1 MNKNNIKIMKTK
13 HFLMALALPAVF
25 AACTA
30 DDFVTGQP
38 ENPNLANRT
47 VVGNISFVSP
57 DVANTRLIW
66 DNGLKWTET
75 DKLGAALM
83 DERKGG
89 TPDEDPT
96 KNYDIVNKLYSNYRY
111 DYVNGSFV
119 NGNAQFVEGNYF
131 VYAQYNAE
139 QTRTGLAYS
148 IPTNQEDGT
157 DGRDS
162 WYKNQMWLD
171 HIFVKQGNKNVE
183 VNPIAVFPVVAFKAM
198 YEGTNSGVEI
208 RKVVVTDGTA
218 QFAVN
223 GTVQPKSKTITYN
236 ALAKLTSV
244 SFAEGS
250 GAGDYQKTG
259 AAATLADV
267 FNLYKKAI
275 EDYGTKYTTESPITD
290 IVNPNIADFFV
301 ADAEK
306 SSTLTLN
313 YTDPKA
319 SVNSVMVVP
328 QSAAHSQ
335 ENLKFEI
342 YTNKGIV
349 TISGT
354 EGTMSKQFT
363 LNDKKDYTTVA
374 GDELNQ
380 KAFNAIRYND
390 GFKNAFLTAV
400 TAGQMEKVEIG
411 FKDDAI
417 LVPATLTVSDTEE
430 LKYYLTNWYAG
441 KKGAIVGGDNN
452 TVTINA
458 VPATGKTVDIDN
470 EVLTFMANAANPSL
484 KFEGIVTIPAETSAD
499 ALDKIVKGTSGDLNV
514 VNNAVLAW
522 TDKAHTFTAITN
534 NATLT
539 IGQNDDKS
547 AEKFTGELTNMGT
560 LTLYANV
567 TEIFNGSS
575 TSPINNTATLNLNKG
590 TVTTLTNHAVLKV
603 NGTVTVTGLTNNN
616 ELTVVKGTL
625 TTGTG
630 SVNNHAI
637 TVSEGAEWTV
647 SGNFDNTGSADDA
660 EAATIENNGTIT
672 VTGGTFNNKKSTAS
686 TNQVNAKITN
696 NGQIACSG
704 EGSFTNSG
712 DMDANANSITL
723 ITTNE
728 TNAEVVVADGSAYI
742 NVPTNNGKITF
753 IVTEQAA
760 LKAIPSSAN
769 SLRITATIDLK
780 DLDNSK
786 GGIKYIEFRSDKA
799 MTITCNATSDNSKF
813 DHVIFNGG
821 SAASPVSFVVKN
833 DLTANKTLE
842 VKKNARVTIENTMT
856 FAAAKG
862 EATGFINDGSLLII
876 GTLDFSGI
884 AVSDKESVNLGTYL
898 FAGGSADTNITWK
911 TT

>member
-57 DVANTRLIW
+57 NVANTRLIW

-89 TPDEDPT
+89 TPDAAPA
-96 KNYDIVNKLYSNYRY
+96 KNYTIVDKLYSNYRY

-171 HIFVKQGNKNVE
+171 HIFVEQGDKNVA

-208 RKVVVTDGTA
+208 RKVVVTDGTDR
-218 QFAVN
+218 FAVT
-223 GTVQPKSKTITYN
+223 GTVQPSSKSITYD
-236 ALAKLTSV
+236 ALKKLKTP
-244 SFAEGS
+244 SFVEGS

-275 EDYGTKYTTESPITD
+275 EDYGIKYTTESPITD

-306 SSTLTLN
+306 SPTLTLN

-328 QSAAHSQ
+328 QSTARTAA
-335 ENLKFEI
+335 NLKFEI

-354 EGTMSKQFT
+354 EGTMSKLFT
-363 LNDKKDYTTVA
+363 LNDKKDYTTDA
-374 GDELNQ
+374 GDDLNQ

-499 ALDKIVKGTSGDLNV
+499 ALDKIVKGASNLNI

-522 TDKAHTFTAITN
+522 TDKTHEFTAITN

-547 AEKFTGELTNMGT
+547 AEDFVGNLTNLGT
-560 LTLYANV
+560 LTLYADV
-567 TEIFNGSS
+567 TEIINGSS
-575 TSPINNTATLNLNKG
+575 ANTIATLNLNKG
-590 TVTTLTNHAVLKV
+590 TVATLTNHAVVKV

-647 SGNFDNTGSADDA
+647 SDGFNNIGSADDA

-672 VTGGTFNNKKSTAS
+672 VTGGTFNNEATTATNIAKK
-686 TNQVNAKITN
+686 VNAKITN

-704 EGSFTNSG
+704 SGSFTNSG

-723 ITTNE
+723 ITTNAAD
-728 TNAEVVVADGSAYI
+728 AEVVVADGSAYI
-742 NVPTNNGKITF
+742 NVPTNEGKITF

-780 DLDNSK
+780 DLDNTGS
-786 GGIKYIEFRSDKA
+786 GIKYLEFRSDKA
-799 MTITCNATSDNSKF
+799 MTITCNTAPEKSAF

-833 DLTANKTLE
+833 DLTANETLE
-842 VKKNARVTIENTMT
+842 VKKNARVTIENKMT
-856 FAAAKG
+856 FAAAKDK
-862 EATGFINDGSLLII
+862 ATGFINDGSLLII

-884 AVSDKESVNLGTYL
+884 AVSDKERVKLGTYL

-911 TT
+911 KGA

>member
-83 DERKGG
+83 DE
-89 TPDEDPT
+89 TNSNSNADPT
-96 KNYDIVNKLYSNYRY
+96 KNYDIVDKLYSNYRY

-171 HIFVKQGNKNVE
+171 HIFVKQGDKNVE

-208 RKVVVTDGTA
+208 RKVVVTDGNGE
-218 QFAVN
+218 FAVN

-250 GAGDYQKTG
+250 GADDYQKAG

-290 IVNPNIADFFV
+290 IVNPNIANFFV

-328 QSAAHSQ
+328 QSEARTAA
-335 ENLKFEI
+335 NLKFEI
-342 YTNKGIV
+342 YTNKGVV
-349 TISGT
+349 TISGASKT
-354 EGTMSKQFT
+354 DMSMQFT
-363 LNDKKDYTTVA
+363 LDAEKKYTADA
-374 GDELNQ
+374 GDDLNQ

-441 KKGAIVGGDNN
+441 KKGAIVGDDGN
-452 TVTINA
+452 TVTIKA
-458 VPATGKTVDIDN
+458 DPASGKTVDIDN
-470 EVLTFMANAANPSL
+470 EVLAFMANAANPSL

-499 ALDKIVKGTSGDLNV
+499 ALDKIVKGTSNLNI

-522 TDKAHTFTAITN
+522 TDEAREFTAITN

-539 IGQNDDKS
+539 IGQNDAKP
-547 AEKFTGELTNMGT
+547 AEDFVGNLTNLGT

-567 TEIFNGSS
+567 TEIINGSS
-575 TSPINNTATLNLNKG
+575 TLPINTTATLNLNKG
-590 TVTTLTNHAVLKV
+590 TVTTLTNHAVVKV

-625 TTGTG
+625 TTGAS

-647 SGNFDNTGSADDA
+647 SGNFDNIGSTDNA

-672 VTGGTFNNKKSTAS
+672 VTRGTFKNNKSTAS

-723 ITTNE
+723 ITTNAE
-728 TNAEVVVADGSAYI
+728 NAEVVVADGTAYI
-742 NVPTNNGKITF
+742 NVPTNKGKITF
-753 IVTEQAA
+753 IVTEQTA

-780 DLDNSK
+780 DLDNTGS
-786 GGIKYIEFRSDKA
+786 GIKYLEFRSDKA
-799 MTITCNATSDNSKF
+799 MTITCNTTSDKSKF

-842 VKKNARVTIENTMT
+842 VKENARVTIENKMT
-856 FAAAKG
+856 FAAEKG
-862 EATGFINDGSLLII
+862 EAAGFINDGSLLII

-884 AVSDKESVNLGTYL
+884 AVDDKESVNLGTYL

-911 TT
+911 TTV

>member
-83 DERKGG
+83 DQTNGKS
-89 TPDEDPT
+89 DEDPT
-96 KNYDIVNKLYSNYRY
+96 KNYTIVDKLYSNYRY

-171 HIFVKQGNKNVE
+171 HIFVKQGDKNVE
-183 VNPIAVFPVVAFKAM
+183 VNLIAVFPVVAFKAM

-208 RKVVVTDGTA
+208 RKVVVTDGTG

-223 GTVQPKSKTITYN
+223 GTVQPSTKSITYD
-236 ALAKLTSV
+236 ALKKLKTP

-250 GAGDYQKTG
+250 ANDYKISGD
-259 AAATLADV
+259 ATLADV

-275 EDYGTKYTTESPITD
+275 EDYGTKYTTESPKKD
-290 IVNPNIADFFV
+290 IVNPNITEFFV
-301 ADAEK
+301 ATDAEK

-335 ENLKFEI
+335 GNLKFEI

-354 EGTMSKQFT
+354 EGTMSKLFT

-441 KKGAIVGGDNN
+441 KKGAIVGDDSN
-452 TVTINA
+452 TVTIKA
-458 VPATGKTVDIDN
+458 DPASGKTVDVDN
-470 EVLTFMANAANPSL
+470 EVLAFMANAANPSL
-484 KFEGIVTIPAETSAD
+484 KFEGTVTIPAETSAD
-499 ALDKIVKGTSGDLNV
+499 ALDKIVKGASGDLTV

-522 TDKAHTFTAITN
+522 TDKAHEFTAITN

-547 AEKFTGELTNMGT
+547 AEKFTGELTNLGT

-567 TEIFNGSS
+567 TKIFNGSS

-590 TVTTLTNHAVLKV
+590 TVTTLTNHAVVKV
-603 NGTVTVTGLTNNN
+603 NGTVTVTGLTNNK

-625 TTGTG
+625 TTGAS

-647 SGNFDNTGSADDA
+647 SGNFDNIGSTDNA

-723 ITTNE
+723 ITTNAK
-728 TNAEVVVADGSAYI
+728 NAEVVVADGSAYI

-799 MTITCNATSDNSKF
+799 MTITCNAEPEKSVF

-833 DLTANKTLE
+833 DLTANETLE

-856 FAAAKG
+856 FAAEKEGA
-862 EATGFINDGSLLII
+862 AGFINNGSLLII

-884 AVSDKESVNLGTYL
+884 AANDKGEVALGTYL

-911 TT
+911 ATA

>member
-83 DERKGG
+83 DE
-89 TPDEDPT
+89 TNSNSNADPT
-96 KNYDIVNKLYSNYRY
+96 KNYDIVDKLYSNYRY

-171 HIFVKQGNKNVE
+171 HIFVKQGYKNVE

-208 RKVVVTDGTA
+208 RKVVVTDENDK
-218 QFAVN
+218 FAVS
-223 GTVQPKSKTITYN
+223 GAVKPSSKSITYD
-236 ALAKLTSV
+236 ALEKLAPV
-244 SFAEGS
+244 NFVEGS
-250 GAGDYQKTG
+250 GTDYQISD
-259 AAATLADV
+259 AATLADV
-267 FNLYKKAI
+267 FTLYKKAM
-275 EDYGTKYTTESPITD
+275 EDYGIKYTTESPITD

-301 ADAEK
+301 ADTET
-306 SSTLTLN
+306 SPTLTLN

-328 QSAAHSQ
+328 QSAARTPA
-335 ENLKFEI
+335 NLKFEI
-342 YTNKGIV
+342 YTNKGVV
-349 TISGT
+349 TISGASDT
-354 EGTMSKQFT
+354 DMSKQFA

-374 GDELNQ
+374 GAALNQ

-547 AEKFTGELTNMGT
+547 AEEFTGDLTNLGT

-567 TEIFNGSS
+567 TKITNGSS
-575 TSPINNTATLNLNKG
+575 ANTTATLNLNKG
-590 TVTTLTNHAVLKV
+590 TVTTLTNHAVVKV
-603 NGTVTVTGLTNNN
+603 NGTVTVTGLTNNK

-625 TTGTG
+625 TTGAG

-647 SGNFDNTGSADDA
+647 SDNFDNIGSTNDA
-660 EAATIENNGTIT
+660 AAATIENNGTIT
-672 VTGGTFNNKKSTAS
+672 VTGGTFNNKATTA
-686 TNQVNAKITN
+686 TNANQVNAKITN

-704 EGSFTNSG
+704 SGSFTNSG

-723 ITTNE
+723 ITTNAAD
-728 TNAEVVVADGSAYI
+728 AEVVVADGSAYI

-780 DLDNSK
+780 DLDNEED
-786 GGIKYIEFRSDKA
+786 GIKYLEFRSDKA
-799 MTITCNATSDNSKF
+799 MTITCNTASEKSAF

-821 SAASPVSFVVKN
+821 SATSPVSFVVKN

-911 TT
+911 KGA

>member
-83 DERKGG
+83 DQTNGKS
-89 TPDEDPT
+89 DEDPT
-96 KNYDIVNKLYSNYRY
+96 KNYTIVDNLYSNYRY

-171 HIFVKQGNKNVE
+171 HIFVKQGDKNVE

-223 GTVQPKSKTITYN
+223 GTVQPSSKEITYD
-236 ALAKLTSV
+236 ALKNLKSV

-250 GAGDYQKTG
+250 ADDYKKAS

-290 IVNPNIADFFV
+290 IVNPNIANFFV

-306 SSTLTLN
+306 SPTLTLN

-328 QSAAHSQ
+328 QSTARTAA
-335 ENLKFEI
+335 NLKFEI

-354 EGTMSKQFT
+354 EGTMSKLFT
-363 LNDKKDYTTVA
+363 LNDKKDYTTDA
-374 GDELNQ
+374 GDDLNQ

-499 ALDKIVKGTSGDLNV
+499 ALDKIVKGASNLNI

-522 TDKAHTFTAITN
+522 TDKTHEFTAITN

-539 IGQNDDKS
+539 IGQNDDKP
-547 AEKFTGELTNMGT
+547 AEDFVGNLTNLGT
-560 LTLYANV
+560 LTLYADV
-567 TEIFNGSS
+567 TEITNGSS
-575 TSPINNTATLNLNKG
+575 ANTIATLNLNKG
-590 TVTTLTNHAVLKV
+590 TVATLTNHAVVKV

-647 SGNFDNTGSADDA
+647 SDGFNNIGSADDA

-672 VTGGTFNNKKSTAS
+672 VTGGTFNNEATTATNIAKK
-686 TNQVNAKITN
+686 VNAKITN

-723 ITTNE
+723 ITTNAAG
-728 TNAEVVVADGSAYI
+728 AEVVVADGSAYI
-742 NVPTNNGKITF
+742 NVPTNKGKITF

-780 DLDNSK
+780 DLDNS
-786 GGIKYIEFRSDKA
+786 GSGIKYLEFRSDKA
-799 MTITCNATSDNSKF
+799 MTITCNAEPKKSTF

-821 SAASPVSFVVKN
+821 SAVSPVSFVVKN
-833 DLTANKTLE
+833 DLTANETLE
-842 VKKNARVTIENTMT
+842 VKKNARVTIENKMT
-856 FAAAKG
+856 FAAAKDK
-862 EATGFINDGSLLII
+862 ATGFINNGSLLII

-911 TT
+911 TSA

>member
-83 DERKGG
+83 DQTNGQS
-89 TPDEDPT
+89 DADPT
-96 KNYDIVNKLYSNYRY
+96 KNYTIVDKLYSNYRY

-148 IPTNQEDGT
+148 IPTNQEDGI

-171 HIFVKQGNKNVE
+171 HIFVKQGDKNVE

-223 GTVQPKSKTITYN
+223 GTVQPSSKEITYD
-236 ALAKLTSV
+236 ALKNLKSV

-250 GAGDYQKTG
+250 ADDYKKAS

-290 IVNPNIADFFV
+290 IVNPNIANFFV

-328 QSAAHSQ
+328 QSAAHTPA
-335 ENLKFEI
+335 NLKFEI

-354 EGTMSKQFT
+354 EGTMSKLFT
-363 LNDKKDYTTVA
+363 LNDKKDYTTDA
-374 GDELNQ
+374 GDDLNQ

-499 ALDKIVKGTSGDLNV
+499 ALDKIVKGASNLNI

-522 TDKAHTFTAITN
+522 TDKTHEFTAITN

-539 IGQNDDKS
+539 IGQNDDKP
-547 AEKFTGELTNMGT
+547 AEDFVGNLTNLGT
-560 LTLYANV
+560 LTLYADV
-567 TEIFNGSS
+567 TEITNGSS
-575 TSPINNTATLNLNKG
+575 ANTIATLNLNKG
-590 TVTTLTNHAVLKV
+590 TVATLTNHAVVKV

-647 SGNFDNTGSADDA
+647 SDGFNNIGSADDA

-672 VTGGTFNNKKSTAS
+672 VTGGTFNNEATTATNIAKK
-686 TNQVNAKITN
+686 VNAKITN

-723 ITTNE
+723 ITTNAAG
-728 TNAEVVVADGSAYI
+728 AEVVVADGSAYI
-742 NVPTNNGKITF
+742 NVPTNKGKITF

-780 DLDNSK
+780 DLDNS
-786 GGIKYIEFRSDKA
+786 GSGIKYLEFRSDKA
-799 MTITCNATSDNSKF
+799 MTITCNAEPKKSTF

-821 SAASPVSFVVKN
+821 SAVSPVSFVVKN
-833 DLTANKTLE
+833 DLTANETLE
-842 VKKNARVTIENTMT
+842 VKKNARVTIENKMT
-856 FAAAKG
+856 FAAAKDK
-862 EATGFINDGSLLII
+862 ATGFINNGSLLII

-911 TT
+911 TSA

>member
-83 DERKGG
+83 DQTNGKS
-89 TPDEDPT
+89 DADPT
-96 KNYDIVNKLYSNYRY
+96 KNYTIVDKLYSNYRY

-148 IPTNQEDGT
+148 IPTNQEDGI

-171 HIFVKQGNKNVE
+171 HIFVKQGDKNVE

-223 GTVQPKSKTITYN
+223 GTVQPSSKSITYD

-250 GAGDYQKTG
+250 GAGDYQISDN
-259 AAATLADV
+259 ATLADV

-290 IVNPNIADFFV
+290 IVNPNITNFFV
-301 ADAEK
+301 ADTEK

-328 QSAAHSQ
+328 QSAAHTPA
-335 ENLKFEI
+335 NLKFEI

-354 EGTMSKQFT
+354 EDNMSKQFT
-363 LNDKKDYTTVA
+363 LSTKKDYTTVA

-390 GFKNAFLTAV
+390 GFNKAFLTAV

-441 KKGAIVGGDNN
+441 KKGAIVGVDKN
-452 TVTINA
+452 TVTIKA
-458 VPATGKTVDIDN
+458 DPASGKTVDVDN
-470 EVLTFMANAANPSL
+470 EVLAFMANAANPSL
-484 KFEGIVTIPAETSAD
+484 KFEGTVTIPAETSAD
-499 ALDKIVKGTSGDLNV
+499 ALDKIVKGNSDLNI

-522 TDKAHTFTAITN
+522 TDKAHEFTAITN

-547 AEKFTGELTNMGT
+547 AEDFVGNLTNLGT
-560 LTLYANV
+560 LTLYADV
-567 TEIFNGSS
+567 TEIINGSS
-575 TSPINNTATLNLNKG
+575 ANTIATLNLNKG
-590 TVTTLTNHAVLKV
+590 TVATLTNHAVVKV

-647 SGNFDNTGSADDA
+647 SDGFNNIGSADDA

-672 VTGGTFNNKKSTAS
+672 VTGGTFNNEATTATNIAKK
-686 TNQVNAKITN
+686 VNAKITN

-704 EGSFTNSG
+704 SGSFTNSG

-723 ITTNE
+723 ITTNAAD
-728 TNAEVVVADGSAYI
+728 AEVVVADGSAYI
-742 NVPTNNGKITF
+742 NVPTNEGKITF

-780 DLDNSK
+780 DLDNTGS
-786 GGIKYIEFRSDKA
+786 GIKYLEFRSDKA
-799 MTITCNATSDNSKF
+799 MTITCNTEPKKSAF

-842 VKKNARVTIENTMT
+842 VKENARVTIENKMT
-856 FAAAKG
+856 FAATDG
-862 EATGFINDGSLLII
+862 GDFTNNGSLLII

-884 AVSDKESVNLGTYL
+884 EEKDKNSVNLGTYL

-911 TT
+911 ANA

>member
-83 DERKGG
+83 DQTNGQS
-89 TPDEDPT
+89 DADPT
-96 KNYDIVNKLYSNYRY
+96 KNYTIVDKLYSNYRY

-148 IPTNQEDGT
+148 IPTNQEDGI

-171 HIFVKQGNKNVE
+171 HIFVKQGDKNVE

-223 GTVQPKSKTITYN
+223 GTVQPSSKEITYD
-236 ALAKLTSV
+236 ALKNLKSV

-250 GAGDYQKTG
+250 ADDYKKAS

-290 IVNPNIADFFV
+290 IANPNIANFFV

-354 EGTMSKQFT
+354 EGTMSKLFT
-363 LNDKKDYTTVA
+363 LNDKKDYTTDA
-374 GDELNQ
+374 GDDLNQ

-499 ALDKIVKGTSGDLNV
+499 ALDKIVKGASNLNI

-522 TDKAHTFTAITN
+522 TDKTHEFTAITN

-539 IGQNDDKS
+539 IGQNDDKP
-547 AEKFTGELTNMGT
+547 AEDFVGNLTNLGT
-560 LTLYANV
+560 LTLYADV
-567 TEIFNGSS
+567 TEITNGSS
-575 TSPINNTATLNLNKG
+575 ANTIATLNLNKG
-590 TVTTLTNHAVLKV
+590 TVATLTNHAVVKV

-647 SGNFDNTGSADDA
+647 SDGFNNIGSADDA

-672 VTGGTFNNKKSTAS
+672 VTGGTFNNEATTATNIAKK
-686 TNQVNAKITN
+686 VNAKITN

-723 ITTNE
+723 ITTNAAG
-728 TNAEVVVADGSAYI
+728 AEVVVADGSAYI
-742 NVPTNNGKITF
+742 NVPTNKGKITF

-780 DLDNSK
+780 DLDNS
-786 GGIKYIEFRSDKA
+786 GSGIKYLEFRSDKA
-799 MTITCNATSDNSKF
+799 MTITCNAEPKKSTF

-821 SAASPVSFVVKN
+821 SAVSPVSFVVKN
-833 DLTANKTLE
+833 DLTANETLE
-842 VKKNARVTIENTMT
+842 VKKNARVTIENKMT
-856 FAAAKG
+856 FAAAKDK
-862 EATGFINDGSLLII
+862 ATGFINNGSLLII

-911 TT
+911 TSA

>member
-89 TPDEDPT
+89 TPDAAPA
-96 KNYDIVNKLYSNYRY
+96 KNYTIVDKLYSNYRY

-171 HIFVKQGNKNVE
+171 HIFVEQGDKNVA

-208 RKVVVTDGTA
+208 RKVVVTDGTDR
-218 QFAVN
+218 FAVT
-223 GTVQPKSKTITYN
+223 GTVQPSSKSITYD
-236 ALAKLTSV
+236 ALKKLKTP
-244 SFAEGS
+244 SFVEGS

-275 EDYGTKYTTESPITD
+275 EDYGIKYTTESPITD

-306 SSTLTLN
+306 SPTLTLN

-328 QSAAHSQ
+328 QSTARTAA
-335 ENLKFEI
+335 NLKFEI

-354 EGTMSKQFT
+354 EGTMSKLFT
-363 LNDKKDYTTVA
+363 LNDKKDYTTDA
-374 GDELNQ
+374 GDDLNQ

-499 ALDKIVKGTSGDLNV
+499 ALDKIVKGASNLNI

-522 TDKAHTFTAITN
+522 TDKTHEFTAITN

-539 IGQNDDKS
+539 IGQNDDKP
-547 AEKFTGELTNMGT
+547 AEDFVGNLTNLGT
-560 LTLYANV
+560 LTLYADV
-567 TEIFNGSS
+567 TEITNGSS
-575 TSPINNTATLNLNKG
+575 ANTIATLNLNKG
-590 TVTTLTNHAVLKV
+590 TVATLTNHAVVKV

-625 TTGTG
+625 TTGIG

-647 SGNFDNTGSADDA
+647 SDGFNNTGSTDDA

-672 VTGGTFNNKKSTAS
+672 VTGGAFNNEATTATNIAKK
-686 TNQVNAKITN
+686 VNAKITN

-704 EGSFTNSG
+704 SGSFTNSG

-723 ITTNE
+723 ITTNAAD
-728 TNAEVVVADGSAYI
+728 AEVVVADGSAYI
-742 NVPTNNGKITF
+742 NVPTNKGKITF

-780 DLDNSK
+780 DLDNTGS
-786 GGIKYIEFRSDKA
+786 GIKYLEFRSDKA
-799 MTITCNATSDNSKF
+799 MTITCNTEPKKSAF

-833 DLTANKTLE
+833 NLTANKTLE

-856 FAAAKG
+856 FAATDG
-862 EATGFINDGSLLII
+862 GDFTNNGSLLII

-884 AVSDKESVNLGTYL
+884 EEKDKDSVNLGTYL

-911 TT
+911 TNA

>member
-83 DERKGG
+83 DQTNGKS
-89 TPDEDPT
+89 DEDPT
-96 KNYDIVNKLYSNYRY
+96 KNYTIVDKLYSNYRY

-171 HIFVKQGNKNVE
+171 HIFVKQGDKNVE

-208 RKVVVTDGTA
+208 RKVVVTDGNGK
-218 QFAVN
+218 FAVN
-223 GTVQPKSKTITYN
+223 GTVQPSSKSITYD
-236 ALAKLTSV
+236 ALEKLTSV
-244 SFAEGS
+244 NFAKGS
-250 GAGDYQKTG
+250 ADGDYQISDN
-259 AAATLADV
+259 ATLADV

-301 ADAEK
+301 ATDAEK

-335 ENLKFEI
+335 NNLKFEI

-349 TISGT
+349 TISGAADT
-354 EGTMSKQFT
+354 DMSKQFT

-374 GDELNQ
+374 GEALNQ

-441 KKGAIVGGDNN
+441 KKGAIVGDDGN
-452 TVTINA
+452 TVTIK
-458 VPATGKTVDIDN
+458 VDPASGKTVDVDN
-470 EVLTFMANAANPSL
+470 EVLAFMANAANPSL
-484 KFEGIVTIPAETSAD
+484 KFEGTVTIPAETSVD
-499 ALDKIVKGTSGDLNV
+499 ALDKIVKGTNDLNI

-547 AEKFTGELTNMGT
+547 AEDFTGELTNLGT

-567 TEIFNGSS
+567 TEIINGSS

-590 TVTTLTNHAVLKV
+590 TVATLTNHAVVKV

-625 TTGTG
+625 TTGAS

-647 SGNFDNTGSADDA
+647 SGNFDNIGSTDNA

-672 VTGGTFNNKKSTAS
+672 VTGGTFKNEATTATNANK
-686 TNQVNAKITN
+686 VNAKITN

-712 DMDANANSITL
+712 DMDANASSITL
-723 ITTNE
+723 ITTNAE
-728 TNAEVVVADGSAYI
+728 NAEVVVADGSAYI
-742 NVPTNNGKITF
+742 NVPTNEGKITF

-780 DLDNSK
+780 DLDNTGS
-786 GGIKYIEFRSDKA
+786 GIKYLEFRSDKA
-799 MTITCNATSDNSKF
+799 MTITCNTEPKKSAF

-842 VKKNARVTIENTMT
+842 VKENARVTIENKMT
-856 FAAAKG
+856 FAATDG
-862 EATGFINDGSLLII
+862 GDFTNNGSLLII

-884 AVSDKESVNLGTYL
+884 EEKDKNSVNLGTYL

-911 TT
+911 ANA

>member
-83 DERKGG
+83 DQTNGQS
-89 TPDEDPT
+89 DADPT
-96 KNYDIVNKLYSNYRY
+96 KNYTIVDKLYSNYRY

-148 IPTNQEDGT
+148 IPTNQEDGI

-171 HIFVKQGNKNVE
+171 HIFVKQGDKNVE

-223 GTVQPKSKTITYN
+223 GTVQPSSKEITYD
-236 ALAKLTSV
+236 ALKNLKSV

-250 GAGDYQKTG
+250 ADDYKKAS

-290 IVNPNIADFFV
+290 IVNPNIANFFV

-306 SSTLTLN
+306 SPTLTLN

-328 QSAAHSQ
+328 QSAARTAT
-335 ENLKFEI
+335 NLKFEI
-342 YTNKGIV
+342 YTNKGVV

-354 EGTMSKQFT
+354 EDNMSKQFA
-363 LNDKKDYTTVA
+363 LSAKKDYTTVDGA
-374 GDELNQ
+374 ALNQ

-390 GFKNAFLTAV
+390 GFNKAFLAAV

-441 KKGAIVGGDNN
+441 KKGAIVGDDSN
-452 TVTINA
+452 TVTIKA
-458 VPATGKTVDIDN
+458 DPASGKTVDVDN
-470 EVLTFMANAANPSL
+470 EVLAFMANAANPSL
-484 KFEGIVTIPAETSAD
+484 KFEGTVTIPAETSAD
-499 ALDKIVKGTSGDLNV
+499 ALDKIVKGNSDLNI

-547 AEKFTGELTNMGT
+547 AEDFVGNLTNLGT

-567 TEIFNGSS
+567 TEIINGSS
-575 TSPINNTATLNLNKG
+575 TLPINTTATLNLNKG
-590 TVTTLTNHAVLKV
+590 TVTTLTNHAVVKV

-647 SGNFDNTGSADDA
+647 SDGFNNIGSADDA

-723 ITTNE
+723 ITTNAK
-728 TNAEVVVADGSAYI
+728 NAEVVVADGSAYI
-742 NVPTNNGKITF
+742 NVPTNEGKITF

-780 DLDNSK
+780 DLDNTGS
-786 GGIKYIEFRSDKA
+786 GIKYLEFRSDKA
-799 MTITCNATSDNSKF
+799 MTITCNTEPKKSAF

-842 VKKNARVTIENTMT
+842 VKENARVTIENKMT
-856 FAAAKG
+856 FAATDG
-862 EATGFINDGSLLII
+862 GDFTNNGSLLII

-884 AVSDKESVNLGTYL
+884 EEKDKNSVNLGTYL

-911 TT
+911 ANA

>member
-96 KNYDIVNKLYSNYRY
+96 KNYTIVDKLYSNYRY

-148 IPTNQEDGT
+148 IPTNQEDGI

-171 HIFVKQGNKNVE
+171 HIFVKQGDKNVE

-208 RKVVVTDGTA
+208 RKVVVTDGTDK
-218 QFAVN
+218 FAVN
-223 GTVQPKSKTITYN
+223 GTVQPSSKEITYD
-236 ALAKLTSV
+236 ALKNLKSV
-244 SFAEGS
+244 SFVEGS
-250 GAGDYQKTG
+250 ADDYKKAS

-290 IVNPNIADFFV
+290 IVNPNIANFFV

-328 QSAAHSQ
+328 QSAAHTPA
-335 ENLKFEI
+335 NLKFEI

-349 TISGT
+349 TISGAADT
-354 EGTMSKQFT
+354 DMSKQFT

-374 GDELNQ
+374 GEALNQ

-441 KKGAIVGGDNN
+441 KKGAIVGDDGN
-452 TVTINA
+452 TVTIKA
-458 VPATGKTVDIDN
+458 DPASGKTVDVDN
-470 EVLTFMANAANPSL
+470 EVLAFMANAANPSL
-484 KFEGIVTIPAETSAD
+484 KFEGTVTIPAETSVD
-499 ALDKIVKGTSGDLNV
+499 ALDKIVKGTNDLNI

-547 AEKFTGELTNMGT
+547 AEDFVGNLTNLGT
-560 LTLYANV
+560 LTLYADV
-567 TEIFNGSS
+567 TEITNGSS
-575 TSPINNTATLNLNKG
+575 ANTIATLNLNKG
-590 TVTTLTNHAVLKV
+590 TVATLTNHAVVKV

-647 SGNFDNTGSADDA
+647 SDGFNNIGSADDA

-672 VTGGTFNNKKSTAS
+672 VTGGTFNNEATTATNIAKK
-686 TNQVNAKITN
+686 VNAKITN

-712 DMDANANSITL
+712 DMDANASSITL
-723 ITTNE
+723 ITTNAE
-728 TNAEVVVADGSAYI
+728 NAEVVVADGSAYI
-742 NVPTNNGKITF
+742 NVPTNEGKITF

-780 DLDNSK
+780 DLDNTGS
-786 GGIKYIEFRSDKA
+786 GIKYLEFRSDKA
-799 MTITCNATSDNSKF
+799 MTITCNTEPKKSAF

-856 FAAAKG
+856 FAAEKEGA
-862 EATGFINDGSLLII
+862 AGFINNGSLLII

-884 AVSDKESVNLGTYL
+884 AANDKGEVALGTYL

-911 TT
+911 ATA

>member
-83 DERKGG
+83 DERKSG
-89 TPDEDPT
+89 TPDAAPA
-96 KNYDIVNKLYSNYRY
+96 KNYTIVDKLYSNYRY

-171 HIFVKQGNKNVE
+171 HIFVEQGDKNVA

-208 RKVVVTDGTA
+208 RKVVVTDGTDR
-218 QFAVN
+218 FAVT
-223 GTVQPKSKTITYN
+223 GTVQPSSKNITYD
-236 ALAKLTSV
+236 ALKKLKTP
-244 SFAEGS
+244 SFVEGS

-259 AAATLADV
+259 AAVTLADV

-275 EDYGTKYTTESPITD
+275 EDYGIKYTTESPITD

-306 SSTLTLN
+306 SPTLTLN

-328 QSAAHSQ
+328 QSTARTAA
-335 ENLKFEI
+335 NLKFEI

-349 TISGT
+349 TISGIK
-354 EGTMSKQFT
+354 GTMSKLFT
-363 LNDKKDYTTVA
+363 LNNKKDYTTDA
-374 GDELNQ
+374 GDDLNQ

-499 ALDKIVKGTSGDLNV
+499 ALDKIVKGASNLNI

-522 TDKAHTFTAITN
+522 TDKTHEFTAITN

-547 AEKFTGELTNMGT
+547 AEDFVGNLTNLGT
-560 LTLYANV
+560 LTLYADV
-567 TEIFNGSS
+567 TEITNGSS
-575 TSPINNTATLNLNKG
+575 ANTIATLNLNKG
-590 TVTTLTNHAVLKV
+590 TVATLTNHAVVKV

-625 TTGTG
+625 TTGIG

-647 SGNFDNTGSADDA
+647 SDGFNNTGSTDDA

-672 VTGGTFNNKKSTAS
+672 VTGGTFNNKATTA
-686 TNQVNAKITN
+686 TNIAKKVNAKITN

-704 EGSFTNSG
+704 SGSFTNSG

-723 ITTNE
+723 ITTNAAD
-728 TNAEVVVADGSAYI
+728 AEVVVADGSAYI
-742 NVPTNNGKITF
+742 NVPTNKGKITF

-799 MTITCNATSDNSKF
+799 MTITCNAEPEKSVF

-856 FAAAKG
+856 FAAAKE

-876 GTLDFSGI
+876 GTLDFSEI

-911 TT
+911 KGA

>member
-96 KNYDIVNKLYSNYRY
+96 KNYDIVDKLYSNYRY

-522 TDKAHTFTAITN
+522 TDEAHEFTAITN

-547 AEKFTGELTNMGT
+547 AEEFTGVLTNLGT

-567 TEIFNGSS
+567 TEITNGSS
-575 TSPINNTATLNLNKG
+575 DNTIATLNLNKG
-590 TVTTLTNHAVLKV
+590 TVTTLTNHAVVKV

-672 VTGGTFNNKKSTAS
+672 VTGGTFNNEATTATNIAKK
-686 TNQVNAKITN
+686 VNAKITN

-704 EGSFTNSG
+704 SGSFTNSG

-723 ITTNE
+723 ITTNAAG
-728 TNAEVVVADGSAYI
+728 AEVVVADGSAYI

-780 DLDNSK
+780 DLDNEED
-786 GGIKYIEFRSDKA
+786 GIKYLEFRSDKA
-799 MTITCNATSDNSKF
+799 MTITCNTVSEKSAF

-821 SAASPVSFVVKN
+821 SATSPVSFVVKN

-842 VKKNARVTIENTMT
+842 VKKNARVTIENKMT
-856 FAAAKG
+856 FAATDG
-862 EATGFINDGSLLII
+862 GDFTNNGSLLII

-884 AVSDKESVNLGTYL
+884 EESGKDAVNLGTYL

-911 TT
+911 KGA

>member
-83 DERKGG
+83 DQTNGKS
-89 TPDEDPT
+89 DEDPT
-96 KNYDIVNKLYSNYRY
+96 KNYTIVDKLYSNYRY

-171 HIFVKQGNKNVE
+171 HIFVEQGDKNVE

-208 RKVVVTDGTA
+208 RKVVVTDGTGK
-218 QFAVN
+218 FAVN
-223 GTVQPKSKTITYN
+223 GTVQPSSKEITYN
-236 ALAKLTSV
+236 ALENLKAV
-244 SFAEGS
+244 SFNGS
-250 GAGDYQKTG
+250 SAGDYQKT
-259 AAATLADV
+259 ATNATLADV

-301 ADAEK
+301 ADAET

-328 QSAAHSQ
+328 QSAAHTPA
-335 ENLKFEI
+335 NLKFEI

-354 EGTMSKQFT
+354 EDNMSKQFT
-363 LNDKKDYTTVA
+363 LSTKKDYTTVA

-390 GFKNAFLTAV
+390 GFNKAFLTAV

-441 KKGAIVGGDNN
+441 KKGAIVGVDKN
-452 TVTINA
+452 TVTIKA
-458 VPATGKTVDIDN
+458 DPASGKTVDVDN
-470 EVLTFMANAANPSL
+470 EVLAFMANAANPSL

-499 ALDKIVKGTSGDLNV
+499 ALDKIVKGNSDLNI

-522 TDKAHTFTAITN
+522 TDKAHEFTAITN

-547 AEKFTGELTNMGT
+547 AEDFVGNLTNLGT

-567 TEIFNGSS
+567 TEIINGSS
-575 TSPINNTATLNLNKG
+575 TLPINTTATLNLNKG
-590 TVTTLTNHAVLKV
+590 TVTTLTNHAVVKV

-625 TTGTG
+625 TTGAS

-647 SGNFDNTGSADDA
+647 SDGFNNIGSADDA

-672 VTGGTFNNKKSTAS
+672 VTGGTFNNEATTATNIAKK
-686 TNQVNAKITN
+686 VNAKITN

-704 EGSFTNSG
+704 SGSFTNSG

-742 NVPTNNGKITF
+742 NVPTNKGKITF
-753 IVTEQAA
+753 IVTEQTA

-780 DLDNSK
+780 DLDNTGS
-786 GGIKYIEFRSDKA
+786 GIKYLEFRSDKA
-799 MTITCNATSDNSKF
+799 MTITCNTTSDKSKF

-833 DLTANKTLE
+833 DLTANKTLK
-842 VKKNARVTIENTMT
+842 VKENARVTIENKMT
-856 FAAAKG
+856 FAAEKG
-862 EATGFINDGSLLII
+862 EAAGFINDGSLLII

-884 AVSDKESVNLGTYL
+884 AVGDKESVNLGTYL

-911 TT
+911 ATA

>member
-83 DERKGG
+83 DQTNGQS
-89 TPDEDPT
+89 DADPT
-96 KNYDIVNKLYSNYRY
+96 KNYTIVDKLYSNYRY

-171 HIFVKQGNKNVE
+171 HIFVKQGDKNVE

-223 GTVQPKSKTITYN
+223 GTVQPSSKTITYN
-236 ALAKLTSV
+236 ALAELTSV

-250 GAGDYQKTG
+250 GAGDYQISDN
-259 AAATLADV
+259 ATLADV

-290 IVNPNIADFFV
+290 IVNPNIANFFV

-328 QSAAHSQ
+328 QSAAHTPA
-335 ENLKFEI
+335 NLKFEI

-349 TISGT
+349 TISGASET
-354 EGTMSKQFT
+354 DMSKQFT
-363 LNDKKDYTTVA
+363 LGTEKKYTAEA
-374 GDELNQ
+374 GTALNE

-390 GFKNAFLTAV
+390 GFKNAFLAAV

-441 KKGAIVGGDNN
+441 KKGAIVGDDGN
-452 TVTINA
+452 TVTIKA
-458 VPATGKTVDIDN
+458 DPASGKTVDVDN
-470 EVLTFMANAANPSL
+470 EVLAFMANAANPSL
-484 KFEGIVTIPAETSAD
+484 KFEGTVTIPAETSVD
-499 ALDKIVKGTSGDLNV
+499 ALDKIVKGTNNLNI

-547 AEKFTGELTNMGT
+547 AEDFTGELTNLGT

-567 TEIFNGSS
+567 TEIINGSS

-590 TVTTLTNHAVLKV
+590 TVTTLTNHAVVKV

-616 ELTVVKGTL
+616 ELIVVKGTL
-625 TTGTG
+625 TTGAS

-647 SGNFDNTGSADDA
+647 SGNFDNIGSTDNA

-723 ITTNE
+723 ITTNAK
-728 TNAEVVVADGSAYI
+728 NAEVVVADGSAYI
-742 NVPTNNGKITF
+742 NVPTNEGKITF

-780 DLDNSK
+780 DLDNK
-786 GGIKYIEFRSDKA
+786 EGGVKYLEFRSDKA

-833 DLTANKTLE
+833 NLTANETLE

-856 FAAAKG
+856 FAAAKDK
-862 EATGFINDGSLLII
+862 ATGFINNGSLLII

-884 AVSDKESVNLGTYL
+884 AASDKGEVALGTYL

-911 TT
+911 KGA

>member
-96 KNYDIVNKLYSNYRY
+96 KNYTIVDKLYSNYRY

-171 HIFVKQGNKNVE
+171 HIFVEQGDKNVE

-208 RKVVVTDGTA
+208 RKVVVTDGTGK
-218 QFAVN
+218 FAVN
-223 GTVQPKSKTITYN
+223 GTVQPSTKSITYD
-236 ALAKLTSV
+236 ALKKLKTP

-250 GAGDYQKTG
+250 ANDYKISGD
-259 AAATLADV
+259 ATLADV

-275 EDYGTKYTTESPITD
+275 EDYGTKYTTESPKKD
-290 IVNPNIADFFV
+290 IVNPNITEFFV
-301 ADAEK
+301 ATDVEK

-354 EGTMSKQFT
+354 EGTMSKLFT

-547 AEKFTGELTNMGT
+547 AEKFTGELTNLGT

-686 TNQVNAKITN
+686 INQVNAKITN

-856 FAAAKG
+856 FTAAKG

-884 AVSDKESVNLGTYL
+884 AVNDKESVNLGTYL

-911 TT
+911 ST

>member
-83 DERKGG
+83 DQTNGQS
-89 TPDEDPT
+89 DEDPT
-96 KNYDIVNKLYSNYRY
+96 KNYTIVDKLYSNYRY

-171 HIFVKQGNKNVE
+171 HIFVKQGDKNVE

-208 RKVVVTDGTA
+208 RKVVVTDGNGK
-218 QFAVN
+218 FAVN
-223 GTVQPKSKTITYN
+223 GTVQPSSKTITYN

-250 GAGDYQKTG
+250 GAGDYQISDN
-259 AAATLADV
+259 ATLADV

-290 IVNPNIADFFV
+290 IVNPNIANFFV

-328 QSAAHSQ
+328 QSAAHTPA
-335 ENLKFEI
+335 NLKFEI

-349 TISGT
+349 TISGASET
-354 EGTMSKQFT
+354 DMSKQFT
-363 LNDKKDYTTVA
+363 LGTEKKYTAEA
-374 GDELNQ
+374 GTALNE

-390 GFKNAFLTAV
+390 GFKNAFLAAV

-441 KKGAIVGGDNN
+441 KKGAIVGDDGN
-452 TVTINA
+452 TVTIKA
-458 VPATGKTVDIDN
+458 DPASGKTVDVDN
-470 EVLTFMANAANPSL
+470 EVLAFMANAANPSL
-484 KFEGIVTIPAETSAD
+484 KFEGTVTIPAETSVD
-499 ALDKIVKGTSGDLNV
+499 ALDKIVKGTNNLNI

-547 AEKFTGELTNMGT
+547 AEDFTGELTNLGT

-567 TEIFNGSS
+567 TEIINGSS

-590 TVTTLTNHAVLKV
+590 TVATLTNHAVVKV

-616 ELTVVKGTL
+616 ELIVVKGTL
-625 TTGTG
+625 TTGAS

-647 SGNFDNTGSADDA
+647 SGNFDNIGSTDNA

-723 ITTNE
+723 ITTNAK
-728 TNAEVVVADGSAYI
+728 NAEVVVADGSAYI

-799 MTITCNATSDNSKF
+799 MTITCNAEPEKSVF

-833 DLTANKTLE
+833 DLTANETLE

-856 FAAAKG
+856 FAAEKEGA
-862 EATGFINDGSLLII
+862 AGFINNGSLLII

-884 AVSDKESVNLGTYL
+884 AANDKGEVVLGTYL

-911 TT
+911 ATA

>member
-83 DERKGG
+83 DQTNGKS
-89 TPDEDPT
+89 DEDPT
-96 KNYDIVNKLYSNYRY
+96 KNYTIVDNLYSNYRY

-171 HIFVKQGNKNVE
+171 HIFVKQGDKNVE

-223 GTVQPKSKTITYN
+223 GTVQPSSKEITYD
-236 ALAKLTSV
+236 ALKNLKSV

-250 GAGDYQKTG
+250 ADDYKKAS

-306 SSTLTLN
+306 SPTLTLN

-328 QSAAHSQ
+328 QSTARTAA
-335 ENLKFEI
+335 NLKFEI

-354 EGTMSKQFT
+354 EGTMSKLFT
-363 LNDKKDYTTVA
+363 LNDKKDYTTDA
-374 GDELNQ
+374 GDDLNQ

-499 ALDKIVKGTSGDLNV
+499 ALDKIVKGASNLNI

-522 TDKAHTFTAITN
+522 TDKTHEFTAITN

-539 IGQNDDKS
+539 IGQNDDKP
-547 AEKFTGELTNMGT
+547 AEDFVGNLTNLGT
-560 LTLYANV
+560 LTLYADV
-567 TEIFNGSS
+567 TEITNGSS
-575 TSPINNTATLNLNKG
+575 ANTIATLNLNKG
-590 TVTTLTNHAVLKV
+590 TVATLTNHAVVKV

-647 SGNFDNTGSADDA
+647 SDGFNNIGSADDA

-672 VTGGTFNNKKSTAS
+672 VTGGTFNNEATTATNIAKK
-686 TNQVNAKITN
+686 VNAKITN

-723 ITTNE
+723 ITTNAAG
-728 TNAEVVVADGSAYI
+728 AEVVVADGSAYI
-742 NVPTNNGKITF
+742 NVPTNKGKITF

-780 DLDNSK
+780 DLDNS
-786 GGIKYIEFRSDKA
+786 GSGIKYLEFRSDKA
-799 MTITCNATSDNSKF
+799 MTITCNAEPKKSTF

-821 SAASPVSFVVKN
+821 SAVSPVSFVVKN
-833 DLTANKTLE
+833 DLTANETLE
-842 VKKNARVTIENTMT
+842 VKKNARVTIENKMT
-856 FAAAKG
+856 FAAAKDK
-862 EATGFINDGSLLII
+862 ATGFINNGSLLII

-911 TT
+911 TSA

>member
-1 MNKNNIKIMKTK
+1 MKTK

-83 DERKGG
+83 DQTNGKS
-89 TPDEDPT
+89 DEDPT
-96 KNYDIVNKLYSNYRY
+96 KNYTIVDNLYSNYRY

-171 HIFVKQGNKNVE
+171 HIFVKQGDKNVE

-223 GTVQPKSKTITYN
+223 GTVQPSSKEITYD
-236 ALAKLTSV
+236 ALKNLKSV

-250 GAGDYQKTG
+250 ADDYKKAS

-290 IVNPNIADFFV
+290 IVNPNIANFFV

-306 SSTLTLN
+306 SPTLTLN

-328 QSAAHSQ
+328 QSTARTAA
-335 ENLKFEI
+335 NLKFEI

-354 EGTMSKQFT
+354 EGTMSKLFT
-363 LNDKKDYTTVA
+363 LNDKKDYTTDA
-374 GDELNQ
+374 GDDLNQ

-499 ALDKIVKGTSGDLNV
+499 ALDKIVKGASNLNI

-522 TDKAHTFTAITN
+522 TDKTHEFTAITN

-539 IGQNDDKS
+539 IGQNDDKP
-547 AEKFTGELTNMGT
+547 AEDFVGNLTNLGT
-560 LTLYANV
+560 LTLYADV
-567 TEIFNGSS
+567 TEITNGSS
-575 TSPINNTATLNLNKG
+575 ANTIATLNLNKG
-590 TVTTLTNHAVLKV
+590 TVATLTNHAVVKV

-647 SGNFDNTGSADDA
+647 SDGFNNIGSADDA

-672 VTGGTFNNKKSTAS
+672 VTGGTFNNEATTATNIAKK
-686 TNQVNAKITN
+686 VNAKITN

-723 ITTNE
+723 ITTNAAG
-728 TNAEVVVADGSAYI
+728 AEVVVADGSAYI
-742 NVPTNNGKITF
+742 NVPTNKGKITF

-780 DLDNSK
+780 DLDNS
-786 GGIKYIEFRSDKA
+786 GSGIKYLEFRSDKA
-799 MTITCNATSDNSKF
+799 MTITCNAEPKKSTF

-821 SAASPVSFVVKN
+821 SAVSPVSFVVKN
-833 DLTANKTLE
+833 DLTANETLE
-842 VKKNARVTIENTMT
+842 VKKNARVTIENKMT
-856 FAAAKG
+856 FAAAKDK
-862 EATGFINDGSLLII
+862 ATGFINNGSLLII

-911 TT
+911 TSA

>member
-1 MNKNNIKIMKTK
+1 MKTK

-89 TPDEDPT
+89 TPDAAPA
-96 KNYDIVNKLYSNYRY
+96 KNYTIVDKLYSNYRY

-171 HIFVKQGNKNVE
+171 HIFVEQGDKNVA

-208 RKVVVTDGTA
+208 RKVVVTDGTDR
-218 QFAVN
+218 FAVT
-223 GTVQPKSKTITYN
+223 GTVQPSSKSITYD
-236 ALAKLTSV
+236 ALKKLKTP
-244 SFAEGS
+244 SFVEGS

-275 EDYGTKYTTESPITD
+275 EDYGIKYTTESPITD

-306 SSTLTLN
+306 SPTLTLN

-328 QSAAHSQ
+328 QSTARTAA
-335 ENLKFEI
+335 NLKFEI

-354 EGTMSKQFT
+354 EGTMSKLFT
-363 LNDKKDYTTVA
+363 LNDKKDYTTDA
-374 GDELNQ
+374 GDDLNQ

-499 ALDKIVKGTSGDLNV
+499 ALDKIVKGASNLNI

-522 TDKAHTFTAITN
+522 TDKTHEFTAITN

-539 IGQNDDKS
+539 IGQNDDKP
-547 AEKFTGELTNMGT
+547 AEDFVGNLTNLGT
-560 LTLYANV
+560 LTLYADV
-567 TEIFNGSS
+567 TEITNGSS
-575 TSPINNTATLNLNKG
+575 ANTIATLNLNKG
-590 TVTTLTNHAVLKV
+590 TVATLTNHAVVKV

-625 TTGTG
+625 TTGIG

-647 SGNFDNTGSADDA
+647 SDGFNNTGSTDDA

-672 VTGGTFNNKKSTAS
+672 VTGGAFNNEATTATNIAKK
-686 TNQVNAKITN
+686 VNAKITN

-704 EGSFTNSG
+704 SGSFTNSG

-723 ITTNE
+723 ITTNAAD
-728 TNAEVVVADGSAYI
+728 AEVVVADGSAYI
-742 NVPTNNGKITF
+742 NVPTNKGKITF

-780 DLDNSK
+780 DLDNTGS
-786 GGIKYIEFRSDKA
+786 GIKYLEFRSDKA
-799 MTITCNATSDNSKF
+799 MTITCNTEPKKSAF

-833 DLTANKTLE
+833 NLTANKTLE

-856 FAAAKG
+856 FAATDG
-862 EATGFINDGSLLII
+862 GDFTNNGSLLII

-884 AVSDKESVNLGTYL
+884 EEKDKDSVNLGTYL

-911 TT
+911 TNA

>member
-89 TPDEDPT
+89 TPDAAPA
-96 KNYDIVNKLYSNYRY
+96 KNYTIVDKLYSNYRY

-171 HIFVKQGNKNVE
+171 HIFVEHGDKNVA

-208 RKVVVTDGTA
+208 RKVVVTDGTDR
-218 QFAVN
+218 FAVT
-223 GTVQPKSKTITYN
+223 GTVQPSSKSITYD
-236 ALAKLTSV
+236 ALKKLKTP
-244 SFAEGS
+244 SFVEGS

-275 EDYGTKYTTESPITD
+275 EDYGIKYTTESPITD

-306 SSTLTLN
+306 SPTLTLN

-328 QSAAHSQ
+328 QSTARTAA
-335 ENLKFEI
+335 NLKFEI

-354 EGTMSKQFT
+354 EGTMSKLFT
-363 LNDKKDYTTVA
+363 LNDKKDYTTDA
-374 GDELNQ
+374 GDDLNQ

-499 ALDKIVKGTSGDLNV
+499 ALDKIVKGASNLNI

-522 TDKAHTFTAITN
+522 TDKTHEFTAITN

-539 IGQNDDKS
+539 IGQNDDKP
-547 AEKFTGELTNMGT
+547 AEDFVGNLTNLGT
-560 LTLYANV
+560 LTLYADV
-567 TEIFNGSS
+567 TEITNGSS
-575 TSPINNTATLNLNKG
+575 ANTIATLNLNKG
-590 TVTTLTNHAVLKV
+590 TVATLTNHAVVKV

-625 TTGTG
+625 TTGIG

-647 SGNFDNTGSADDA
+647 SDGFNNTGSTDDA

-672 VTGGTFNNKKSTAS
+672 VTGGAFNNEATTATNIAKK
-686 TNQVNAKITN
+686 VNAKITN

-704 EGSFTNSG
+704 SGSFTNSG

-723 ITTNE
+723 ITTNAAD
-728 TNAEVVVADGSAYI
+728 AEVVVADGSAYI
-742 NVPTNNGKITF
+742 NVPTNKGKITF

-780 DLDNSK
+780 DLDNTGS
-786 GGIKYIEFRSDKA
+786 GIKYLEFRSDKA
-799 MTITCNATSDNSKF
+799 MTITCNTEPKKSAF

-833 DLTANKTLE
+833 NLTANKTLE

-856 FAAAKG
+856 FAATDG
-862 EATGFINDGSLLII
+862 GDFTNNGSLLII

-884 AVSDKESVNLGTYL
+884 EEKDKDSVNLGTYL

-911 TT
+911 TNA

>member
-83 DERKGG
+83 DETNGSSNV
-89 TPDEDPT
+89 DPT
-96 KNYDIVNKLYSNYRY
+96 KNYNIVNKLYSNYRY

-171 HIFVKQGNKNVE
+171 HIFVKQGDKNVE

-208 RKVVVTDGTA
+208 RKVVVTDGTDK
-218 QFAVN
+218 FAVS
-223 GTVQPKSKTITYN
+223 GTVQPSSKEITYN
-236 ALAKLTSV
+236 ALENLKAV
-244 SFAEGS
+244 SFNGS
-250 GAGDYQKTG
+250 SADDYQKT
-259 AAATLADV
+259 ATNATLADV

-290 IVNPNIADFFV
+290 IVNPNIAAFFV
-301 ADAEK
+301 ADTEK

-313 YTDPKA
+313 YTDHKA

-328 QSAAHSQ
+328 QSTAHTAA
-335 ENLKFEI
+335 NLKFEI

-349 TISGT
+349 TISGASET
-354 EGTMSKQFT
+354 EMSKQFT
-363 LNDKKDYTTVA
+363 LNDKKDYTTVT
-374 GDELNQ
+374 GDALNQ
-380 KAFNAIRYND
+380 RAFNAIRYND
-390 GFKNAFLTAV
+390 GFNKAFLVAV

-452 TVTINA
+452 TVTIKA
-458 VPATGKTVDIDN
+458 DPESGKTVDVDN

-484 KFEGIVTIPAETSAD
+484 KFEGTITIPVETPAN
-499 ALDKIVKGTSGDLNV
+499 ALDKIVKGTNDLNV

-522 TDKAHTFTAITN
+522 TDKTREFTTITN

-539 IGQNDDKS
+539 IGQNDDKT
-547 AEKFTGELTNMGT
+547 AEAFIGDLTNLGT
-560 LTLYANV
+560 LTLYANA
-567 TEIFNGSS
+567 TEITNGSS
-575 TSPINNTATLNLNKG
+575 DNTIATLNLNKG
-590 TVTTLTNHAVLKV
+590 TVTTLTNHAVVKV

-647 SGNFDNTGSADDA
+647 SGNFDNTGSTDDA

-672 VTGGTFNNKKSTAS
+672 VTGGTFNNEATTATNIAKK
-686 TNQVNAKITN
+686 VNAKITN

-704 EGSFTNSG
+704 SGSFTNSG

-723 ITTNE
+723 ITTNAAD
-728 TNAEVVVADGSAYI
+728 AEVVVADGSAYI

-780 DLDNSK
+780 DLDNEED
-786 GGIKYIEFRSDKA
+786 GIKYLEFRSDKA
-799 MTITCNATSDNSKF
+799 MTITCNTVSEKSAF

-821 SAASPVSFVVKN
+821 SATSPVSFVVKN
-833 DLTANKTLE
+833 ELTANKTLE
-842 VKKNARVTIENTMT
+842 VKENVRVTIENTMT
-856 FAAAKG
+856 FAAEKG
-862 EATGFINDGSLLII
+862 EATGFINNGSLLII

-884 AVSDKESVNLGTYL
+884 KAEDKGSVNLGKYL
-898 FAGGSADTNITWK
+898 FAGGNADTNITWK
-911 TT
+911 KDA